1 MIAKEGKADLA
12 QQVGSSIQKAKKFY
26 LKAKKFYDSGELDK
40 AIEYCNYSIGENI
53 KNPSALNLKGLILY
67 LKGDID
73 SSKKIW
79 KLNLRIN
86 KDNVSSIYLNN
97 LRDDEDV
104 MKKFIKAQKL
114 YQSSRVEEAV
124 VRFKEIEDE
133 SFNSINTFNKLAQC
147 YCDLGDKEQSKKYV
161 NKVLSMDKRNTEAK
175 KISKTLY
182 PIKEARK
189 YIVPIICVLL
199 LVVGV
204 NKLWENDKVDKE
216 NTYNNKVVALEGNKE
231 QEDKIESPTAT
242 IAGGSTTEAVEETNT
257 EAGVPVVAIKQAI
270 DSLDIYKL
278 NELYVENKE
287 KGRNLTEKN
296 LLIECE
302 NILKRQGV
310 QQFYEQ
316 GYKYIGENKPEEA
329 LKYLNI
335 AHMYSGENYLNE
347 HIEYFIGIAYKS
359 MGDSDNFIKSF
370 EEYVNKYP
378 KGNYITTVLYDLSTF
393 YLEIDLEKSKHYA
406 EILYYDYS
414 DSEMNNSVIKEIIQK

>member
-1 MIAKEGKADLA
+1 
-12 QQVGSSIQKAKKFY
+12 
-26 LKAKKFYDSGELDK
+26 
-40 AIEYCNYSIGENI
+40 
-53 KNPSALNLKGLILY
+53 
-67 LKGDID
+67 
-73 SSKKIW
+73 
-79 KLNLRIN
+79 
-86 KDNVSSIYLNN
+86 
-97 LRDDEDV
+97 
-104 MKKFIKAQKL
+104 MKKFISAQKL

-124 VRFKEIEDE
+124 IRFKEIEEE

-147 YCDLGDKEQSKKYV
+147 YCDLGDKEQAKKYV

-189 YIVPIICVLL
+189 YIIPIICVLL
-199 LVVGV
+199 LVIGI
-204 NKLWENDKVDKE
+204 NNLWENDKVNKG
-216 NTYNNKVVALEGNKE
+216 NTYNSKVVALEGNKE
-231 QEDKIESPTAT
+231 QEDKIESPTAI
-242 IAGGSTTEAVEETNT
+242 IAGGSTSEVVEETNT
-257 EAGVPVVAIKQAI
+257 EVGVPVVAIKQAI

-287 KGRNLTEKN
+287 KGKNLTEKN

-335 AHMYSGENYLNE
+335 AHMYSEENYLNE

-359 MGDSDNFIKSF
+359 MGDSDNFVKSF

-378 KGNYITTVLYDLSTF
+378 KGNYITTVLYDLATF